1 MTKEKSYAA
10 SHKGLRNILSQFSLL
25 AGKTNYSDIQEIE
38 KLKKLGDDMFFLL
51 THHLHTENDDLLRP
65 LEERVHGASKHDLD
79 DHERLERIQGDIAL
93 QLSKL
98 DGKQD
103 EETGHSFYLS
113 FTNFHS
119 QYLEHIL
126 QEELVTEKLLL
137 NNFTAEELQ
146 ENSMRIM
153 QKVEFPVILMS
164 LKYIVPAQSL
174 NENIKILRAFNTNAP
189 AEALQALLDIIKPEM
204 TNEEFVLLT
213 NKI

>member
-38 KLKKLGDDMFFLL
+38 KLKELGDDMFFLL

-174 NENIKILRAFNTNAP
+174 NENIKILRAFKTNAP
-189 AEALQALLDIIKPEM
+189 AETLQAVLDIIKPEM

>member
-174 NENIKILRAFNTNAP
+174 NENIKILRAFKTNAP

-204 TNEEFVLLT
+204 TDEEFVLLT

>member
-146 ENSMRIM
+146 ESSMRIM

-174 NENIKILRAFNTNAP
+174 NENIKILRAFKTNAP

-204 TNEEFVLLT
+204 TDEEFVLLT

>member
-1 MTKEKSYAA
+1 
-10 SHKGLRNILSQFSLL
+10 
-25 AGKTNYSDIQEIE
+25 
-38 KLKKLGDDMFFLL
+38 MFFLL

-65 LEERVHGASKHDLD
+65 LEERIHGASKHDLD
-79 DHERLERIQGDIAL
+79 DHERLERIQTDLAL

-113 FTNFHS
+113 FTNFQS

-126 QEELVTEKLLL
+126 QEELVTENLLL

-153 QKVEFPVILMS
+153 QKVEFPVLLKS
-164 LKYIVPAQSL
+164 LKYIIPAQSL
-174 NENIKILRAFNTNAP
+174 NDNIKILRAFKINAP
-189 AEALQALLDIIKPEM
+189 AEALQAVLDIIKPEM
-204 TNEEFVLLT
+204 NSEDFEILIG
-213 NKI
+213 KI

>member
-51 THHLHTENDDLLRP
+51 THHLHTENNDLLRP

-174 NENIKILRAFNTNAP
+174 NENIKILRAFKTNAR

>member
-25 AGKTNYSDIQEIE
+25 AGKTNYSDIQEIK

-174 NENIKILRAFNTNAP
+174 NENIKILSAFKTNAP
-189 AEALQALLDIIKPEM
+189 SEALQAVLDIIKPEM

>member
-113 FTNFHS
+113 FTSFHS

-146 ENSMRIM
+146 ENIMRIM

-174 NENIKILRAFNTNAP
+174 NENIKILRAFKTNAP
-189 AEALQALLDIIKPEM
+189 AEALQAVLDIIKPEM

>member
-65 LEERVHGASKHDLD
+65 LEERVHGASKYDLD

-174 NENIKILRAFNTNAP
+174 NENIKILRAFKTNAS
-189 AEALQALLDIIKPEM
+189 AEALQAVLDIIKPEM

>member
-10 SHKGLRNILSQFSLL
+10 SHKGLRNILSRFSLL

-174 NENIKILRAFNTNAP
+174 NENIKILRAFKTNAP
-189 AEALQALLDIIKPEM
+189 AEALQAVLDIIKPEM

>member
-65 LEERVHGASKHDLD
+65 LEERVHGASKHDFD

-113 FTNFHS
+113 FTSFHS

-137 NNFTAEELQ
+137 NNFTAEELH

-164 LKYIVPAQSL
+164 LKYIVSAQSL
-174 NENIKILRAFNTNAP
+174 NENIKILRAFKTNAP

>member
-25 AGKTNYSDIQEIE
+25 AGKTNYADLQEVD
-38 KLKKLGDDMFFLL
+38 KLKKLGDEMIFLL

-65 LEERVHGASKHDLD
+65 LEGRVKGASEHDLH
-79 DHERLERIQGDIAL
+79 DHERLEKIQADIAL
-93 QLSKL
+93 QLSKM
-98 DGKQD
+98 DGTQD
-103 EETGHSFYLS
+103 EENGHSFYLA

-137 NNFTAEELQ
+137 DNFTAEELQ
-146 ENSMRIM
+146 ENSTKIM

-174 NENIKILRAFNTNAP
+174 NENIKILTAFKTNAP
-189 AEALQALLDIIKPEM
+189 AEALNAVLDIIKPEM
-204 TNEEFVLLT
+204 SNEDFVILT
-213 NKI
+213 SKI

>member
-113 FTNFHS
+113 FTSFHS

-174 NENIKILRAFNTNAP
+174 NENIKILRAFKTNAP
-189 AEALQALLDIIKPEM
+189 AEALQAVLDIIKPEM

>member
-25 AGKTNYSDIQEIE
+25 AGKTDYSDNREIE
-38 KLKKLGDDMFFLL
+38 KLKKLGDEMFFLL
-51 THHLHTENDDLLRP
+51 THHLHTENEDLLKP

-79 DHERLERIQGDIAL
+79 DHVRLEKLQGTIAL

-98 DGKQD
+98 DGKQ
-103 EETGHSFYLS
+103 EQETGHTFYLS
-113 FTNFHS
+113 FTGFHS

-137 NNFTAEELQ
+137 DHFTAEELQ

-153 QKVEFPVILMS
+153 QKVEFPVLLLS
-164 LKYIVPAQSL
+164 LKYIIPAQSL
-174 NENIKILRAFNTNAP
+174 NENIRLLKAFRTNAP
-189 AEALQALLDIIKPEM
+189 AEAFQAVLDIVKPEM
-204 TNEEFVLLT
+204 TEEDFVLLT
-213 NKI
+213 SRI

>member
-25 AGKTNYSDIQEIE
+25 AGKTNYANIQEVD
-38 KLKKLGDDMFFLL
+38 KLKKLGDEMIFLL

-65 LEERVHGASKHDLD
+65 LEARVKGASEHDLH
-79 DHERLERIQGDIAL
+79 DHERLEKIQADIAL
-93 QLSKL
+93 QLSNL
-98 DGKQD
+98 DGTQD
-103 EETGHSFYLS
+103 EETGHSFYLA

-137 NNFTAEELQ
+137 DNFTAEELQ
-146 ENSMRIM
+146 ENSMKIM

-164 LKYIVPAQSL
+164 LKYIIPAQSL
-174 NENIKILRAFNTNAP
+174 NENIKILTAFKTNAP
-189 AEALQALLDIIKPEM
+189 AEALKAVLDIIKPEM
-204 TNEEFVLLT
+204 SNEDFVMLT
-213 NKI
+213 SKI